1 MMKHKLTL
9 VLLTSLGFVA
19 NAFAASTASA
29 PVSASAPAASK
40 VPKVS
45 GMPVLVDRID
55 LVQAMP
61 NAVLFNLGESKMST
75 QFMPILQ
82 WNATYLSKFSGAKIK
97 ISGNADDYK
106 DAAQNM
112 SLSMQR
118 AQNVRF
124 ALMDMGVQDQQIEV
138 VALGDREQKFKKDSD
153 GHQPRNQRVDV
164 FYTTQK
170 PKGYTVEKIPV
181 VTIDTF
187 EQTVI
192 PEAI

>member
-19 NAFAASTASA
+19 NAFAAPTASA
-29 PVSASAPAASK
+29 PVSASAPVASK
-40 VPKVS
+40 LPKVS

-82 WNATYLSKFSGAKIK
+82 WNATYLNKFSAAKIK
-97 ISGNADDYK
+97 IAGNADDYK

-112 SLSMQR
+112 TLSMQR
-118 AQNVRF
+118 AQNVRV
-124 ALMDMGVQDQQIEV
+124 ALMDMGVQDQQIEI
-138 VALGDREQKFKKDSD
+138 VALGDREQKFKKNSD

-164 FYTTQK
+164 FYTAQK
-170 PKGYTVEKIPV
+170 PKGYMLEKVPV

-187 EQTVI
+187 EQAVM
-192 PEAI
+192 PEPI